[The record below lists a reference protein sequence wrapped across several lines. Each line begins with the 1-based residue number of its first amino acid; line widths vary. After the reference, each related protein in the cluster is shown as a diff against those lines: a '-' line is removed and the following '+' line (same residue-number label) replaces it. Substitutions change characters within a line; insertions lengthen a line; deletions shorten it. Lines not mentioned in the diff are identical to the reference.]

1 MYNKGAFGRL
11 CLYLAM
17 QKIPPF
23 KDLIVFE
30 DDDLIFINKPA
41 YISSLDE
48 RNSPAASIVSMAKK
62 YWEDAQLCHRL
73 DKETSGILVI
83 AKNPESYRTMAMAFE
98 ARKVEKIYHA
108 LVGGILQV
116 EEKSIMLPLSV
127 TRNGVAK
134 IDMKEGKPSE
144 TVITTLKTW
153 QHYTLLACKPVTGRL
168 HQIRIHLASQNFPI
182 VSDTQYGGKVP
193 MLSRMKKNFKVGKFE
208 QEQGLMKRVALHA
221 RTLKFEF
228 NDKQMEVSAPYPK
241 DMEVLMKLFDKH
253 DA

>member
-1 MYNKGAFGRL
+1 
-11 CLYLAM
+11 M

-23 KDLIVFE
+23 KELILQE

-41 YISSLDE
+41 YVSSLDE
-48 RNSPAASIVSMAKK
+48 RNAPAASILSMAKK

-83 AKNPESYRTMAMAFE
+83 AKNPEAYRTMAMKFE
-98 ARKVEKIYHA
+98 AREVEKTYHA
-108 LVGGILQV
+108 LVGGVLQV
-116 EEKSIMLPLSV
+116 DNKSIVLPLSV
-127 TRNGVAK
+127 TRNGLAK

-144 TVITTLKTW
+144 TIITTVKTW
-153 QHYTLLACKPVTGRL
+153 NHYSLLACQPVTGRL

-193 MLSRMKKNFKVGKFE
+193 MLSKMKRNFKVGKFDE
-208 QEQGLMKRVALHA
+208 EQGLMKRVALHA
-221 RTLKFEF
+221 YTLSFEF
-228 NDKQMEVSAPYPK
+228 NGKQLTVTAPYPK
-241 DMEVLMKLFDKH
+241 DFAVLVKLFDKH